1 MNLDSIKISFSRREE
16 NYFQQGGGEGPGKF
30 ETEGSVPRSSPSPLY
45 MLFSYIYLLLIIG
58 NPLVCLV

>member
-30 ETEGSVPRSSPSPLY
+30 ETEGSVPRSSPHPCICYFRIPS
-45 MLFSYIYLLLIIG
+45 ID
-58 NPLVCLV
+58 NW

>member
-45 MLFSYIYLLLIIG
+45 MLFSYTFY
-58 NPLVCLV
+58 